1 LSGTIDG
8 MAATHRALPTLLRI
22 CAVIDQLFIVE
33 VGPFGAQLAEDARSA
48 WLATG
53 NKMRPA
59 DIEQYVALLVQHI
72 EDPERR
78 EAFMSDARDCI
89 RL

>member
-1 LSGTIDG
+1 
-8 MAATHRALPTLLRI
+8 MATAHRALPTLLRI
-22 CAVIDQLFIVE
+22 CADIDQLFVVE
-33 VGPFGAQLAEDARSA
+33 VGPFGRQLAEDARAA

-53 NKMRPA
+53 NKIRPA
-59 DIEQYVALLVQHI
+59 DIEQYIALLAQHI

-78 EAFMSDARDCI
+78 DVFVTDALNCV

>member
-8 MAATHRALPTLLRI
+8 MAAAHRALPTLLRI
-22 CAVIDQLFIVE
+22 CADIDQLFVIE
-33 VGPFGAQLAEDARSA
+33 VGPFGRQLAEDARVT

-53 NKMRPA
+53 NKIRPT
-59 DIEQYVALLVQHI
+59 DIEQYIALLAEHI

-78 EAFMSDARDCI
+78 DAFVTDAMSCVK
-89 RL
+89 L